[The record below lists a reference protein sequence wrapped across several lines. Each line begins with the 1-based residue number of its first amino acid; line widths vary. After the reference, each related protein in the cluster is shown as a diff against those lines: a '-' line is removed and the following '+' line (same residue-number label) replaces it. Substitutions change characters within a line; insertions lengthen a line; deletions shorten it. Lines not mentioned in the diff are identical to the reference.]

1 MAREEVKKSR
11 DMKGNGEMK
20 SGYTEDECVRERT
33 GLKESLK
40 EKEAS
45 LWGKKTQKRE
55 SWDSLHTTVPAN
67 LLRNKLTS
75 VFHIKAPI

>member
-1 MAREEVKKSR
+1 MH
-11 DMKGNGEMK
+11 KGEA
-20 SGYTEDECVRERT
+20 T

-40 EKEAS
+40 EKEAN
-45 LWGKKTQKRE
+45 LGKKKTQKKRQ

-75 VFHIKAPI
+75 VCHIKAPI